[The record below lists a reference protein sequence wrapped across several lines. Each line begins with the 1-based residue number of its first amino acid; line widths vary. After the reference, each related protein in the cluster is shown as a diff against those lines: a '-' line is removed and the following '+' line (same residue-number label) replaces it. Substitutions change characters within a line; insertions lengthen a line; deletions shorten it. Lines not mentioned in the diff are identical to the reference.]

1 MENLEKILK
10 SRELPKSV
18 VKLDDDLEV
27 PIHGLSALEE
37 EKLEKDLLMGLAS
50 SDKDFNELKK
60 QLGGNT
66 KAVIDIIGQDA
77 FFEYLTNKK
86 LNKVALCTDL
96 PIELVNKFTKTEIDA
111 IYEACEDL

>member
-1 MENLEKILK
+1 MENNIEKILK

-18 VKLDDDLEV
+18 VKLDNELEV
-27 PIHGLSALEE
+27 PIHGITALEE

-50 SDKDFNELKK
+50 SDKDFNELKN
-60 QLGGNT
+60 QLGNT
-66 KAVIDIIGQDA
+66 KAVIDIIGGDA